1 MLAKLS
7 QNRIV
12 RFLICGGVTAAFNIL
27 AIAIVIKAFNLDQ
40 PVMRNIANVIAIE
53 ISLLFSFFVYRIW
66 VWSKSTWKFQEVLR
80 REIPLY
86 HLSCG
91 SVVAMRS
98 LVIFPLLD
106 WLGVNYSINSLVGIV
121 IGSAMNYVMS
131 DRLVFKTK

>member
-1 MLAKLS
+1 MLAKFS
-7 QNRIV
+7 QNRIA

-27 AIAIVIKAFNLDQ
+27 AIAIIIKAFNLDQ
-40 PVMRNIANVIAIE
+40 PVLRNLANVIAIE

-66 VWSKSTWKFQEVLR
+66 VWSKNTWNFKEVFWQ
-80 REIPLY
+80 EIPLY

-98 LVIFPLLD
+98 LIIFPLLD
-106 WLGVNYSINSLVGIV
+106 WLGVNSSINTLVGII

-131 DRLVFKTK
+131 DRLVFKAK